1 MLESKNEDKTTNS
14 TRREVLRWAGA
25 AALLSRTTAAGDLP
39 VQNTGLEH
47 FGMTVPEPEM
57 AARFYGRIFDPQ
69 LFQERE
75 PPPRFYVK
83 LGTGYLAFG
92 GNKDSVP
99 SIDHFCAL
107 VDGYKQG
114 ELRTLLVDKAGVKM
128 GNGPLGMAT
137 DPDGIRFQ
145 TLGVPGG
152 LARTIIPAQRISQD
166 PPLFQVVAPQ
176 YMILRVT
183 DVAKSAEHYTKIFGA
198 ATARKADRT
207 VFAVAKTQLILEPV
221 TAGEKPSIYAIGLSV
236 AGFDRKMAVEKLKK
250 IGVDAAAGPEKN
262 TVRFKDSYGF
272 VTDLKGEA

>member
-1 MLESKNEDKTTNS
+1 MKTTNTS
-14 TRREVLRWAGA
+14 RRQVLQWTGA
-25 AALLSRTTAAGDLP
+25 AALFAQISKAGDLP

-47 FGMTVPEPEM
+47 FGMTVPDVE
-57 AARFYGRIFDPQ
+57 AAAKFYGRIFDPQ

-75 PPPRFYVK
+75 PPLRYYVK

-107 VDGYKQG
+107 VEGYKQG

-152 LARTIIPAQRISQD
+152 LAKSIVPSMRISQD
-166 PPLFQVVAPQ
+166 PPLFQVIAPQ
-176 YMILRVT
+176 YMILRVS
-183 DVAKSAEHYTKIFGA
+183 DMAKSTEHYRKIFGME
-198 ATARKADRT
+198 TSKKADRIT
-207 VFAVAKTQLILEPV
+207 FPVAKTQLILEPV
-221 TAGEKPSIYAIGLSV
+221 TSGEKPSIYAIGLRV
-236 AGFDRKMAVEKLKK
+236 AGFDKK
-250 IGVDAAAGPEKN
+250 DAAAKLKAINVDTTAGLDKN
-262 TVRFKDSYGF
+262 TVRFKDMYGF
-272 VTDLKGEA
+272 VMDLKGEA